1 METTKANAEHNNEI
15 ASLKA
20 VVKQQSQELAKMA
33 ELIKFYEGQLLA
45 LKRRQ
50 FGVSSEKTPPDI
62 RQMTLYGN
70 PAPPEPPAPEME
82 QITYKRTKRQGKR
95 EEDLSGLPV
104 ERIDYE
110 LPLEVRNCPE
120 CGKSMADIGIDTRRE
135 LKLVPAK
142 VVVVEHAAHTYA
154 CKNCQENSDSTPLV
168 KAEAPKPLIS
178 GSLASASFVA
188 HIVAQKYSNC
198 LPLYRIEKGFQYE
211 GVVISRQTMANW
223 VIKCATIYFFAIY
236 ELLKEFL
243 LKETLLHSDDTRY
256 QVLREPG
263 RKPQT
268 KSAEWVY
275 RTSGLSKHKIVF
287 FEYKETRGQEHP
299 QAFLKD
305 FKGYLHVDGYQAYH
319 NLPEAI
325 IAVGCWQH
333 ARSYWEKMVKVLP
346 ESKRA
351 SSDALR
357 GFNYINSLFGLERKW
372 KDLAPEK
379 RYELRL
385 EKSKPIAD
393 AFFDWTEKLGALPK
407 SPLGTASRYALSQRK
422 YLENVFLDG
431 RLELS
436 NNRCERSIKSFVM
449 GRKNWLFASSPE
461 GALSSSIMYTIIETA
476 KENGLNPFHYIKYLL
491 EVLPTA
497 NISALESFLPWSHTL
512 PDYCRVPAKS
522 NSAGLDKS

>member
-1 METTKANAEHNNEI
+1 MDTIQSNAELYNEI

-20 VVKQQSQELAKMA
+20 TVQEQSLALAKME
-33 ELIKFYEGQLLA
+33 ELIKYYESQLLA

-62 RQMTLYGN
+62 RQMTLYGEI
-70 PAPPEPPAPEME
+70 PPLEIPEPQTE
-82 QITYKRTKRQGKR
+82 QITYNRKKRKGKR
-95 EEDLSGLPV
+95 EEDISGLPV
-104 ERIDYE
+104 ERVEYE
-110 LPLEVRNCPE
+110 LLEEERNCPE
-120 CGKSMADIGIDTRRE
+120 CGETMADIGVDTRRE
-135 LKLVPAK
+135 LRLIPAQ

-154 CKNCQENSDSTPLV
+154 CKNCQENSDSTPII
-168 KAEAPKPLIS
+168 KAETPKPLIS
-178 GSLASASFVA
+178 GSLASASLVA

-198 LPLYRIEKGFQYE
+198 VPLYRLEKGFQYE

-223 VIKCATIYFFAIY
+223 VIKCATIYFFALY
-236 ELLKEFL
+236 ELLKEHL
-243 LKETLLHSDDTRY
+243 LEETLIHSDDTGH

-268 KSAEWVY
+268 KSCEWVY
-275 RTSGLSKHKIVF
+275 RTSGYSEHPIVF

-299 QAFLKD
+299 QAFLKE

-325 IAVGCWQH
+325 IVVGCWQH
-333 ARSYWEKMVKVLP
+333 ARSYWEKIVKAMP

-351 SSDALR
+351 GSDALR
-357 GFNYINSLFGLERKW
+357 GFNYINSLFDLERKCR
-372 KDLAPEK
+372 DLTPEK

-393 AFFDWTEKLGALPK
+393 AFFDWTERLGALPK
-407 SPLGTASRYALSQRK
+407 SPLGVASHYALSQRK

-436 NNRCERSIKSFVM
+436 NNRCERSVKSFVM

-476 KENGLNPFHYIKYLL
+476 RENSLNPFQYIKYLL
-491 EVLPTA
+491 EELPSA
-497 NISALESFLPWSHTL
+497 NISDLESFLPWSPAL
-512 PDYCRVPAKS
+512 PDCCRVPSKLKS
-522 NSAGLDKS
+522 PDLD